1 MAGKSTKKKT
11 KITKPPLLRR
21 VRRWVLRGLL
31 AMVVLAFALVA
42 FFGVVDTP
50 TTIYMQKERARLE
63 GVKHTWVDFEDV
75 SAHMP
80 RSIVAAEDANFC
92 THFGFD
98 MTAIRAAI
106 NSGSRRGASTLT
118 QQVVKNQFLWQGRT
132 WTRKA
137 LEATLTPI
145 VELFWS
151 KQRILEVYM
160 NVAEFDTGVFGV
172 QAAAKH
178 YFGKTAADLSAREA
192 SLLAAILPN
201 PKGRSPLQPTTQTA
215 KRAVSIADGAAT
227 IKADGRASCFED

>member
-1 MAGKSTKKKT
+1 MARKSTKKKT
-11 KITKPPLLRR
+11 KTTKQPLWRR
-21 VRRWVLRGLL
+21 IHRWVLRGVL
-31 AMVVLAFALVA
+31 ALVVLMFLLVA
-42 FFGVVDTP
+42 FFGVVNTP
-50 TTIYMQKERARLE
+50 TTIYMQQERSRLE
-63 GVKHTWVDFEDV
+63 GVKHTWVDFKDV
-75 SAHMP
+75 SPHMP

-92 THFGFD
+92 THWGFD

-137 LEATLTPI
+137 LEASLTPI

-151 KQRILEVYM
+151 KQRIVEVYM

-178 YFGKTAADLSAREA
+178 YFGKTAADLTAREA

-201 PKGRSPLQPTTQTA
+201 PKGRSPIRPTNQTA
-215 KRAVSIADGAAT
+215 KRALSIADGAAT